1 MRKLFPFR
9 KAPIIETTTILQS
22 FTSGCKNIDSLNS
35 SSVINV
41 SVFDTESN
49 AKMLTDLPYF
59 GLAMIGFFLAIK
71 FESCSMYN

>member
-9 KAPIIETTTILQS
+9 KAPIIETTKILRS
-22 FTSGCKNIDSLNS
+22 FTSVCKNIDSLNS

-41 SVFDTESN
+41 SFSDRELN

-59 GLAMIGFFLAIK
+59 GLAMIGSSWAT
-71 FESCSMYN
+71 E